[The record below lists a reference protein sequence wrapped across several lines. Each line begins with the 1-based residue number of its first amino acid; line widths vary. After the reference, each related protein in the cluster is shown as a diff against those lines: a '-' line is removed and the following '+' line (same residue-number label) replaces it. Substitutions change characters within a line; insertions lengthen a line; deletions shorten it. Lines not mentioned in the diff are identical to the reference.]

1 MTIYSSNVYTVQL
14 VCGRRFLLQLG
25 GMLVYLLFNA
35 YKPDTVE
42 MTPYAPL
49 SCLSCHRNYELNKH
63 RYTDSQSSQHLF
75 VLSDLCFVLLH
86 YFPYLENIF
95 CTSLSIPVSK
105 VTFDLSGRNTEL
117 QLGVSTRSHA
127 MEGDF
132 LGSTSTS
139 CGYLLKLGSIAMK
152 EGMRPV
158 TKWSGFSKS
167 SFFYLIQ
174 ATLSSAPK
182 YQKDVPLFLFFYL
195 SYSHPCLY

>member
-1 MTIYSSNVYTVQL
+1 
-14 VCGRRFLLQLG
+14 
-25 GMLVYLLFNA
+25 ML
-35 YKPDTVE
+35 P
-42 MTPYAPL
+42 
-49 SCLSCHRNYELNKH
+49 CHAWAVIEIINSTNTH
-63 RYTDSQSSQHLF
+63 SQSSQHF
-75 VLSDLCFVLLH
+75 GLSDFELLH
-86 YFPYLENIF
+86 YLPYLENIF
-95 CTSLSIPVSK
+95 CTSLSIPVSS

-167 SFFYLIQ
+167 TFFYLIQ

-195 SYSHPCLY
+195 SYSHPCLC